1 MLIRGPPGSVGLR
14 RLVRPGCG
22 RPAGARPACGTSR
35 RRPASGP
42 GSDGP
47 DGVNCVLVEREQPA
61 RCDVLIDDVIQAH
74 GGPAMVDVADRGEPV
89 GERGDPV
96 SVADENV
103 SPLDLERVIGEVSPS
118 PEVLEHLLETAVGPG
133 DAIVSRDGPC
143 DVRSE
148 ELLKGSAGAA
158 RVV

>member
-47 DGVNCVLVEREQPA
+47 DGVKCVLVEREQPA

-74 GGPAMVDVADRGEPV
+74 GGPAMVDVADRGEAI

-96 SVADENV
+96 SVANENV
-103 SPLDLERVIGEVSPS
+103 SPLHLKRAIGEVSS
-118 PEVLEHLLETAVGPG
+118 SSEVAEHVLEPTVCPADP
-133 DAIVSRDGPC
+133 IVPRARPPPIATD
-143 DVRSE
+143 
-148 ELLKGSAGAA
+148 ELLDGTP
-158 RVV
+158 RPPRL